1 MVDKGIVKLPIDKDG
16 KVDISSF
23 LKAKRHAVE
32 IASDD
37 EEVKRL
43 FNIEN
48 EKKAFADAMVEA
60 AEARNDSSITQEVA
74 TKATERVYDKFF
86 VFDKPPTGLRT
97 RLMNLYLNRVNA
109 VYKPAIVTV
118 ATIAIVTGSVLTVNY
133 TMHNAHEAKLA
144 KQEITVERTI
154 DDLFQS
160 MMNLKNQ
167 MKEISTYVSEK
178 TPVDSSDLDNIIT
191 LAEGQ
196 LRSTD
201 LFFAQYKPTEEQVT
215 RENYIEAGKTADT
228 IKGILAQVGQQLS
241 KGKDMIAVND
251 GLIVVKQSLDSLIG
265 EVRSAKPVDVLM
277 DKANTAYQSGIS
289 TVEHRQLK
297 EAQGYRQELEKIK
310 TNVHQFAPMPA
321 ELDKAYQA
329 IMNIVQHEPTK
340 QWAEKMYLEGNTY
353 VKNVDIPNLEQI
365 TQDLSDKAAILA
377 QEYEIFIVK
386 NPNRDIR
393 TVWDIE
399 WYETERGRE
408 KVTRVDFFARAQA
421 TKNGNII
428 PLTFYDVAKDKTVT
442 AETFGVRISGDEL
455 GWVSDERMMEEFREF
470 VGSGEYQKTPLLVKV
485 RGYPNE
491 KVIYTSLITN
501 EVLPFSDKTSMVP
514 ND

>member
-16 KVDISSF
+16 KVDIPSF
-23 LKAKRHAVE
+23 LEAKRHAVE

-48 EKKAFADAMVEA
+48 EKKAFADAMVAA
-60 AEARNDSSITQEVA
+60 AEARNDTSITQEVA
-74 TKATERVYDKFF
+74 EEATERVYDNFF
-86 VFDKPPTGLRT
+86 VFQNPPTGLRT
-97 RLMNLYLNRVNA
+97 RLMDLYVYRVNR
-109 VYKPAIVTV
+109 VYKPAI
-118 ATIAIVTGSVLTVNY
+118 IAAVVTGIALTITY
-133 TMHNAHEAKLA
+133 AEHKAHEAKLA

-154 DDLFQS
+154 DGLFQS
-160 MMNLKNQ
+160 KMNLKNQ

-178 TPVDSSDLDNIIT
+178 TPIDSSDLDKIIT
-191 LAEGQ
+191 LAEDQ

-201 LFFAQYKPTEEQVT
+201 PFFAQYKPTEEQVT
-215 RENYIEAGKTADT
+215 KENYIEAGKTAAT
-228 IKGILAQVGQQLS
+228 IEGILSQVGQQLS

-251 GLIVVKQSLDSLIG
+251 GLIAVKKSLDSLIG

-277 DKANTAYQSGIS
+277 NKANTVYQSGIS
-289 TVEHRQLK
+289 TVEYRQLK
-297 EAQGYRQELEKIK
+297 EAQEYRQELADIK
-310 TNVHQFAPMPA
+310 TIVHQFAPMPA

-329 IMNIVQHEPTK
+329 IINIVQHEPTK

-353 VKNVDIPNLEQI
+353 VKNVDIPNLEQTI
-365 TQDLSDKAAILA
+365 QDLSEQAARLS
-377 QEYEIFIVK
+377 QEYEVFIVK
-386 NPNRDIR
+386 HPNPNIR

-399 WYETERGRE
+399 WYETEGGKK
-408 KVTRVDFFARAQA
+408 KVVRTDFFARAQA